1 MPNRQQQKNRENLA
15 ICQEELKAARTS
27 GDSRKICTAAAS
39 LGLAYFQNKKHQ
51 EGLRNFREATQ
62 IAIELEDLGLQ
73 VHCLGM
79 QTLAYQIAARL
90 PDAYKVAQEIES
102 LAEKNQDLS
111 IKCDALASQGQILLD
126 SGDER
131 GAFERF
137 FAAREIANSLQD
149 KRRQM
154 NILGALGNYSLVIA
168 AVKQAEDNFKQAY
181 SLAREL
187 KDRRNEIGFLGN
199 LGATLELKGDLNGA
213 AKIFLEVLDYLREA
227 GDLDAQMQTF
237 RYLTQVYRK
246 QEDAENVIKYAFLAI
261 EISRSD
267 DVEIPLVI
275 YEALILAYYQQHRLE
290 DALAATIEAVQVAH
304 NSGNRQQE
312 MNFLLS
318 LGESYML
325 AGKVEEALETYR
337 NAREKAKKLDRH
349 NIEAYLIGRIGV
361 TLAELGQ
368 MDDAIQHHKEA
379 LEIARQMKLVDLEGE
394 QLSMLAMAYLELDD
408 NEKVHE
414 YCQAAI
420 QVYSDARMEEEV
432 NKVRQILAGIDA

>member
-1 MPNRQQQKNRENLA
+1 MPKSQQQKIRENLA
-15 ICQEELKAARTS
+15 ICQEELKSARTS
-27 GDSRKICTAAAS
+27 GDERQISTAAAS

-62 IAIELEDLGLQ
+62 MAVDLGDLGLQ

-79 QTLAYQIAARL
+79 KTLAYQIAARL
-90 PDAYKVAQEIES
+90 PDAYKAAQEIEA
-102 LAEKNQDLS
+102 LADESQDQG
-111 IKCDALASQGQILLD
+111 IKFDALASQGQILLD

-131 GAFERF
+131 GAFEKF
-137 FAAREIANSLQD
+137 YAAREIADSLQD

-154 NILGALGNYSLVIA
+154 NIMGALGNYSLVIA
-168 AVKQAEDNFKQAY
+168 AVKKAEENFKQACV
-181 SLAREL
+181 LAREL

-199 LGATLELKGDLNGA
+199 LGATLELKGDLFGA
-213 AKIFLEVLDYLREA
+213 AKVFLEVLDYLRET
-227 GDLDAQMQTF
+227 GDLDAQMQAL

-246 QEDAENVIKYAFLAI
+246 QEDAENVIKYGLLAI
-261 EISRSD
+261 EMASSG

-275 YEALILAYYQQHRLE
+275 YEALVLAYYQQARME

-337 NAREKAKKLDRH
+337 KAREKAKKLDRH
-349 NIEAYLIGRIGV
+349 NVEAYLIGRIGV
-361 TLAELGQ
+361 ALAELDK
-368 MDDAIQHHKEA
+368 MEEAIQHHKEA
-379 LEIARQMKLVDLEGE
+379 LEIAKQMKLVDLEGE
-394 QLSMLAMAYLELDD
+394 QLTMLAMAYLDMEDS
-408 NEKVHE
+408 EKARE

-420 QVYSDARMEEEV
+420 QVYSEAKMEDEV
-432 NKVRQILAGIDA
+432 KKVRQILERIDA